1 MGKRAIQFHVEASI
15 LFHGGSVM
23 RPRFVPVFLAPL
35 SAAALTL
42 FLSCSALDSVM
53 KDAVQKPRVSFT
65 SAELTGLT
73 FADADLLF
81 VLEIENPN
89 SFGVHMAGFDYDFR
103 IDEASFVSGV
113 SEDRLDIDAGGSSM
127 VELPVNVTYS
137 DLFSSF
143 SSLIDKDESTYQI
156 ACGFTFD
163 LPVLGRI
170 RIPVSREGEIPVLR
184 FPKIRYG
191 GLKVT
196 NLTFTRAELEL
207 SMHLDNPNALSLN
220 LSSLSYDLEINQ
232 SPWVQGGLQHTVEIG
247 EHEEG
252 VIRLPFTLNLIE
264 IGMGAYDIL
273 REKKPVEYRVFGD
286 YGFTT
291 SVPLM
296 REAGSNFHISGVTQ
310 IFQ

>member
-1 MGKRAIQFHVEASI
+1 MVKRAIQYHVEASI
-15 LFHGGSVM
+15 LFYGGSVM
-23 RPRFVPVFLAPL
+23 RPRFVPVFIALF
-35 SAAALTL
+35 SAAVLML
-42 FLSCSALDSVM
+42 FLSCSALDAVM
-53 KDAVQKPRVSFT
+53 KDTVQKPRVSFR

-73 FADADLLF
+73 FAEADLLF

-103 IDEASFVSGV
+103 IDEATFVSGV
-113 SEDRLDIDAGGSSM
+113 SEDRLEIDAGGSSM
-127 VELPVNVTYS
+127 VELPVNVAYS

-156 ACGFTFD
+156 ACGFTFE

-184 FPKIRYG
+184 FPKICYG

-220 LSSLSYDLEINQ
+220 LSSLAYDLEINQ
-232 SPWVQGGLQHTVEIG
+232 SPWVEGGLHHTVEIG
-247 EHEEG
+247 KHEEG

-273 REKKPVEYRVFGD
+273 REKKPVEYRVSGD

-291 SVPLM
+291 SVPLIG
-296 REAGSNFHISGVTQ
+296 EVGSDFLVSGVTQ

>member
-1 MGKRAIQFHVEASI
+1 MR
-15 LFHGGSVM
+15 GSV
-23 RPRFVPVFLAPL
+23 
-35 SAAALTL
+35 
-42 FLSCSALDSVM
+42 
-53 KDAVQKPRVSFT
+53 KKPKVSFE
-65 SAELTGLT
+65 SAELIGLT

-103 IDEASFVSGV
+103 IDEATFVSGI
-113 SEDRLDIDAGGSSM
+113 SEDRLDIDAGGTST
-127 VELPVNVTYS
+127 VELPVNVAYS

-156 ACGFTFD
+156 SCGFTFD

-191 GLKVT
+191 GLKLT
-196 NLTFTRAELEL
+196 NLSFSKVELEL
-207 SMHLDNPNALSLN
+207 SMYLDNPNALALN
-220 LSSLSYDLEINQ
+220 LSSLTYDLEINQ
-232 SPWVQGGLQHTVEIG
+232 SPWVVGGLQHTVEIG

-264 IGMGAYDIL
+264 VGMGAYDIL
-273 REKKPVEYRVFGD
+273 REKKPVEYRVSGD

-291 SVPLM
+291 SVPLIG
-296 REAGSNFHISGVTQ
+296 EVGSDFLVSGVTQ

>member
-1 MGKRAIQFHVEASI
+1 
-15 LFHGGSVM
+15 M
-23 RPRFVPVFLAPL
+23 RLRSF
-35 SAAALTL
+35 SL
-42 FLSCSALDSVM
+42 FLVLSSLILSMLFFSCSALDSIMRGSV
-53 KDAVQKPRVSFT
+53 KKPKVSFE
-65 SAELTGLT
+65 SAELIGLT

-103 IDEASFVSGV
+103 IDEATFVSGI
-113 SEDRLDIDAGGSSM
+113 SEDRLDIDAGGTST
-127 VELPVNVTYS
+127 VELPVNVAYS

-156 ACGFTFD
+156 SCGFTFD

-191 GLKVT
+191 GLKLT
-196 NLTFTRAELEL
+196 NLSFSKVELEL
-207 SMHLDNPNALSLN
+207 SMYLDNPNALALN
-220 LSSLSYDLEINQ
+220 LSSLTYDLEINQ
-232 SPWVQGGLQHTVEIG
+232 SPWVVGGLQHTVEIG

-264 IGMGAYDIL
+264 VGMGAYDIL
-273 REKKPVEYRVFGD
+273 REKKPMEYRLSGD
-286 YGFTT
+286 YRFTT
-291 SVPLM
+291 SVPLIG
-296 REAGSNFHISGVTQ
+296 EVGSDFLVSGVTQ